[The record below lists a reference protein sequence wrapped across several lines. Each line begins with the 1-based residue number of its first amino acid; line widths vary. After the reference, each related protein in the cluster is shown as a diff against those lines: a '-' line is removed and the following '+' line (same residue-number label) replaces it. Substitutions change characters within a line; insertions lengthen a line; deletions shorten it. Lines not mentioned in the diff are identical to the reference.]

1 MLLTLFLIPP
11 FSYFLVHGLIP
22 RHLFLKGELS
32 PSSVARLR
40 LCSVTLSFFLIFLGN
55 GIRYY
60 SLGWLRWNKT
70 GLFILF
76 SYGPRCMIIR
86 QRTSEIFKIVDL
98 IFDLVQ
104 ICPSFPPRECQH
116 SYLIIPIVA
125 LKSQANLAI
134 ICLVIHN
141 PKQKNR

>member
-1 MLLTLFLIPP
+1 
-11 FSYFLVHGLIP
+11 
-22 RHLFLKGELS
+22 
-32 PSSVARLR
+32 
-40 LCSVTLSFFLIFLGN
+40 
-55 GIRYY
+55 
-60 SLGWLRWNKT
+60 
-70 GLFILF
+70 
-76 SYGPRCMIIR
+76 MIIR

-141 PKQKNR
+141 PKQKKKKTDKQAQKEKKQKKRKAADTPSPK